1 MVLQSKNEETGQYGK
16 RLCIRV
22 EGIPTTD
29 KEKLQEFLNKLQ

>member
-22 EGIPTTD
+22 EGVPNSD
-29 KEKLQEFLNKLQ
+29 KERSQEFLNKLQ